1 MRLYF
6 SLCFECTIVDVAGA
20 AFDLH
25 FFSEQTRDAVLD
37 KIEAPCKRGFPPD
50 VTSELKYVAKRSALS
65 HTEKSQKLIELVDQA
80 SNDLGQPAP
89 KWMDVGGASDGNRFS
104 GGGAAVACAM
114 GVVGGDLHNPEKEWS
129 DLSTV
134 KPRIELG
141 RKVLELIAKNKTN

>member
-1 MRLYF
+1 M
-6 SLCFECTIVDVAGA
+6 
-20 AFDLH
+20 
-25 FFSEQTRDAVLD
+25 D
-37 KIEAPCKRGFPPD
+37 KIEALCKRGFAPD
-50 VTSELKYVAKRSALS
+50 VNSELKYVAKSSALS

-80 SNDLGQPAP
+80 SKDLGQPAP